1 MPSAFSW
8 PVLVPYAPSV
18 LRRRLL
24 WVGLTKDVMRTAT
37 IIATLFCLSA
47 SSAGATEQS
56 SKELASLGLTTW
68 SAFECTSWASV
79 MKDEKQTELLFELGL
94 SSGRQFIESVRAG
107 KVTREDISA
116 EVPIGLVMLL
126 QGPSTDFILGRIF
139 ESVQEYALKEVVK
152 SKDGVNEKPVQAV
165 IASNMFR
172 AANCSLLR
180 GR

>member
-1 MPSAFSW
+1 
-8 PVLVPYAPSV
+8 
-18 LRRRLL
+18 
-24 WVGLTKDVMRTAT
+24 
-37 IIATLFCLSA
+37 
-47 SSAGATEQS
+47 
-56 SKELASLGLTTW
+56 
-68 SAFECTSWASV
+68 
-79 MKDEKQTELLFELGL
+79 MKDEKQTERLFELGL